1 MKMKPKKLKPKKM
14 KPKKLKTN
22 KRAKVGMRKKID
34 INSVKWKVMVP
45 ITMLG
50 AMLLICSILC
60 IGQLRGMLRS
70 SQTISD
76 RYAQNITKLGEIA
89 EDFQSLHRVIYEHCL
104 TSDSASL
111 ENL

>member
-1 MKMKPKKLKPKKM
+1 MKPKKLKPKKM

-76 RYAQNITKLGEIA
+76 RYAQNITKLGR
-89 EDFQSLHRVIYEHCL
+89 DRRGFPV
-104 TSDSASL
+104 ASPCDL
-111 ENL
+111 

>member
-1 MKMKPKKLKPKKM
+1 MKPKKLKPKKM

-50 AMLLICSILC
+50 DAFDLQYPL
-60 IGQLRGMLRS
+60 
-70 SQTISD
+70 
-76 RYAQNITKLGEIA
+76 YW
-89 EDFQSLHRVIYEHCL
+89 
-104 TSDSASL
+104 SAAWNAPL
-111 ENL
+111 EPDDL

>member
-1 MKMKPKKLKPKKM
+1 MKPKKLKPKKM

-50 AMLLICSILC
+50 RDAFDLQYPL
-60 IGQLRGMLRS
+60 
-70 SQTISD
+70 
-76 RYAQNITKLGEIA
+76 YW
-89 EDFQSLHRVIYEHCL
+89 
-104 TSDSASL
+104 SAAWNAPL
-111 ENL
+111 EPDDL